1 MGGYSAR
8 ANLTQA
14 LSFRVVIRLFLLLV
28 GFALLCQ
35 RDIAA
40 GADKVNGL
48 PSRQTLII
56 QAQPAEPI
64 TKLPQPT
71 APGIDSQP
79 RSASVENEP
88 KIEIHPARPILDPDA
103 ARKLKIKSER
113 ERLNTNAVQWQRERA
128 AAGSTIAIRSLG
140 MRYMIGDGVVKDPVK
155 GMDLLRKAAAGG
167 DSAAKRELAK
177 IDSAKKE

>member
-1 MGGYSAR
+1 M
-8 ANLTQA
+8 
-14 LSFRVVIRLFLLLV
+14 IRLILLLV
-28 GFALLCQ
+28 GSALLCQ

-40 GADKVNGL
+40 GADKVDGL

-71 APGIDSQP
+71 APGIDSQSRP
-79 RSASVENEP
+79 ASAETDP
-88 KIEIHPARPILDPDA
+88 KIEIPLSKPPLDPEA

-155 GMDLLRKAAAGG
+155 GDLLRKAAAGG